1 VIPRYTTPEMAELW
15 SERSKLATW
24 LEVELLAAEAQAQLG
39 LVPSEAVRRMRERA
53 KVPDPD
59 RVREVEERE
68 THHDVVAFLRVV
80 SEELGEDARYLHR
93 GLGSSDVV
101 DTATAVLLVRASDLL
116 LEELDRLLE
125 ALRELADR
133 HRHTLMAGRT
143 HGVQAEP
150 ITFGCKVAT
159 WVAELERGRQR
170 LQQAREAVR
179 VGKLSGEV
187 GNYAHLPPQVEA
199 YVCARLGLS
208 PDPASSQ
215 VVQRDR
221 HAHYLTALAVVG
233 GSLERIATEVRSL
246 QRTEIRELEEPFA
259 ARQTGSS
266 AMPHKRNPI
275 LSERVVGLSRML
287 RGCAVVALENQ
298 ALWGERDIT
307 HSSNERVILS
317 GATTLLHYMLRKL
330 RQVITGLRV
339 DADRMRRNLESTGGL
354 VYSHRVLLRL
364 VELGMSREAAYAAV
378 QRAAAAVW
386 EDPAPPPDALV
397 RRLLEDPAV
406 REVADEAALRQC
418 LDPTPYLKYADEILE
433 RVGVP
438 RRQEVAR

>member
-1 VIPRYTTPEMAELW
+1 MIPRYTTAEMAELW
-15 SERSKLATW
+15 SERTKLATW
-24 LEVELLAAEAQAQLG
+24 LEVELLATEAQAELG
-39 LVPSEAVRRMRERA
+39 WIPRDAARRLRERA
-53 KVPDPD
+53 RVPDPE
-59 RVREVEERE
+59 RVREVEERQ

-80 SEELGEDARYLHR
+80 SEDLGEDARYLHR
-93 GLGSSDVV
+93 GLGSSDVL
-101 DTATAVLLVRASDLL
+101 DTANAVLLVRACDLL
-116 LEELDRLLE
+116 LEELDRLLGV
-125 ALRELADR
+125 LRELAHR
-133 HRHTLMAGRT
+133 HRYTLMAGRT

-150 ITFGCKVAT
+150 VTFGCKVAT
-159 WVAELERGRQR
+159 WIAELERGRAR

-199 YVCARLGLS
+199 YVCQRLGLQ

-221 HAHYLTALAVVG
+221 HAQYVTALAVVG
-233 GSLERIATEVRSL
+233 GTLERIATEVRSL

-259 ARQTGSS
+259 PGQTGSS

-287 RGCAVVALENQ
+287 RGCALTALENQ

-307 HSSNERVILS
+307 HSSNERIVLS
-317 GATTLLHYMLRKL
+317 GASTLLHYMLRKMH
-330 RQVITGLRV
+330 QVIRGLRV
-339 DADRMRRNLESTGGL
+339 DEARMRRNLESTGGL
-354 VYSHRVLLRL
+354 VYSHRVLLHL
-364 VELGMSREAAYAAV
+364 VERGMPREAAYAAL

-386 EDPAPPPDALV
+386 EDPSPPADALV

-406 REVADEAALRQC
+406 RVVADEADLRAC
-418 LDPTPYLKYADEILE
+418 LDPEPYLRHVDEILE

-438 RRQEVAR
+438 RRQEVAT

>member
-1 VIPRYTTPEMAELW
+1 MIPRYTTPEMAELW

-24 LEVELLAAEAQAQLG
+24 LEVELAALDVQAELG
-39 LVPSEAVRRMRERA
+39 WVPLEVARRVRQRA
-53 KVPDPD
+53 RVPDPE

-80 SEELGEDARYLHR
+80 SEGLGEDARFLHR

-101 DTATAVLLVRASDLL
+101 DTATAVLLVRAGDLL
-116 LEELDRLLE
+116 RAELDRLLV

-133 HRHTLMAGRT
+133 HRYTLMAGRT

-150 ITFGCKVAT
+150 VTFGCKVAT
-159 WVAELERGRQR
+159 WIAELERGGKR
-170 LQQAREAVR
+170 LAQAQEAVR

-187 GNYAHLPPQVEA
+187 GNYAHLPPEVEA
-199 YVCARLGLS
+199 RVCERLGLR

-221 HAHYLTALAVVG
+221 HAHYVTTLAVVG

-246 QRTEIRELEEPFA
+246 QRTEIREVEEPFA
-259 ARQTGSS
+259 EGQTGSS

-275 LSERVVGLSRML
+275 LSERVVGLSRLL
-287 RGCAVVALENQ
+287 RGCAVTALENQ

-307 HSSNERVILS
+307 HSSNERVVLS
-317 GATTLLHYMLRKL
+317 GATTLLHYMLRTTH
-330 RQVITGLRV
+330 RVVSGLRV
-339 DADRMRRNLESTGGL
+339 DPDRMRRNLESTGGL

-364 VELGMSREAAYAAV
+364 VELGMPREEAYAAV
-378 QRAAAAVW
+378 QRAAARVWAEAAPAADALVQRLW
-386 EDPAPPPDALV
+386 EDPGV
-397 RRLLEDPAV
+397 RR
-406 REVADEAALRQC
+406 VADEATLRAC
-418 LDPTPYLKYADEILE
+418 LDPTPYLQHADEILE

-438 RRQEVAR
+438 RPQEVAR

>member
-15 SERSKLATW
+15 SERTKLATW
-24 LEVELLAAEAQAQLG
+24 LEVELLAAEAQAELG
-39 LVPSEAVRRMRERA
+39 WIPREAVRRMRERA
-53 KVPDPD
+53 RVPDPG
-59 RVREVEERE
+59 RVREVEERQ

-80 SEELGEDARYLHR
+80 SEDLGEDARYLHR

-101 DTATAVLLVRASDLL
+101 DTATAVLLVRAADLL
-116 LEELDRLLE
+116 LEELDRLLR

-133 HRHTLMAGRT
+133 HRYTLMAGRT

-150 ITFGCKVAT
+150 VTFGCKVAT
-159 WVAELERGRQR
+159 WIAELDRGRAR
-170 LQQAREAVR
+170 LVEARETVR

-199 YVCARLGLS
+199 YVCQRLGLR

-221 HAHYLTALAVVG
+221 HAHYVCSLAVVG

-259 ARQTGSS
+259 AGQTGSS
-266 AMPHKRNPI
+266 GMPHKRNPI

-287 RGCAVVALENQ
+287 RGCAAVALENQ

-307 HSSNERVILS
+307 HSSNERVVLP
-317 GATTLLHYMLRKL
+317 GATTLLHYMLRKM
-330 RQVITGLRV
+330 RQVVEGLRV
-339 DADRMRRNLESTGGL
+339 DAERMRRNLEATGGL
-354 VYSHRVLLRL
+354 VYSHRLLLRL
-364 VELGMSREAAYAAV
+364 VDLGMPREEAYAAV

-386 EDPAPPPDALV
+386 EDPAPAPDALV
-397 RRLLEDPAV
+397 RRLLEDPGV
-406 REVADEAALRQC
+406 RRVADEAALRAC
-418 LDPTPYLKYADEILE
+418 LDPEPYLRYADEILE

-438 RRQEVAR
+438 RRQEVPR

>member
-1 VIPRYTTPEMAELW
+1 MIPRYTTPEMAELW
-15 SERSKLATW
+15 SERSKLAAW

-39 LVPSEAVRRMRERA
+39 LVPVEAVRRMRERA
-53 KVPDPD
+53 RVPDPD

-101 DTATAVLLVRASDLL
+101 DTATAVLLVRAADLL
-116 LEELDRLLE
+116 VEELDRLLG

-133 HRHTLMAGRT
+133 HRYTLMAGRT

-159 WVAELERGRQR
+159 WIAELERGRQR

-199 YVCARLGLS
+199 YVCARLGLAV
-208 PDPASSQ
+208 DPASSQ

-233 GSLERIATEVRSL
+233 GNLEHIATEVRSL
-246 QRTEIRELEEPFA
+246 QRTEVRELEEPFA

-275 LSERVVGLSRML
+275 LSERVGGLSRML

-298 ALWGERDIT
+298 ALWGER
-307 HSSNERVILS
+307 
-317 GATTLLHYMLRKL
+317 
-330 RQVITGLRV
+330 
-339 DADRMRRNLESTGGL
+339 
-354 VYSHRVLLRL
+354 
-364 VELGMSREAAYAAV
+364 
-378 QRAAAAVW
+378 
-386 EDPAPPPDALV
+386 
-397 RRLLEDPAV
+397 
-406 REVADEAALRQC
+406 
-418 LDPTPYLKYADEILE
+418 
-433 RVGVP
+433 
-438 RRQEVAR
+438 

>member
-1 VIPRYTTPEMAELW
+1 MIPRYTTPEMAELW

-39 LVPSEAVRRMRERA
+39 LVPSEAVQRMRERA

-101 DTATAVLLVRASDLL
+101 DTATAVLLVRAADLL
-116 LEELDRLLE
+116 LEELDRLLGV
-125 ALRELADR
+125 LRELADR
-133 HRHTLMAGRT
+133 HRYTLMAGRT

-150 ITFGCKVAT
+150 ISFGCKVAT
-159 WVAELERGRQR
+159 WIAELERGRQR
-170 LQQAREAVR
+170 LWQAREDVR

-199 YVCARLGLS
+199 YVCARLGLR

-221 HAHYLTALAVVG
+221 HAHYVTALAVVG

-287 RGCAVVALENQ
+287 RGCAVTALENQ

-339 DADRMRRNLESTGGL
+339 DAGRMRRNLESTGGL

-386 EDPAPPPDALV
+386 EDPAPPADALV

-418 LDPTPYLKYADEILE
+418 LDPTPYLKYADAILE

>member
-1 VIPRYTTPEMAELW
+1 MIPRYTTPEMAELW

-24 LEVELLAAEAQAQLG
+24 LEVELLAAEAQADLG
-39 LVPSEAVRRMRERA
+39 ALPREAVGRLRQKAR
-53 KVPDPD
+53 VPDPG
-59 RVREVEERE
+59 RVREVEEQQ
-68 THHDVVAFLRVV
+68 THHDVVAFLRVLA
-80 SEELGEDARYLHR
+80 EDLGEDARYLHR

-101 DTATAVLLVRASDLL
+101 DTATAVLLVRAADLL
-116 LEELDRLLE
+116 LAEVDGLL
-125 ALRELADR
+125 AVLRELADR
-133 HRHTLMAGRT
+133 HRYTLMAGRT

-150 ITFGCKVAT
+150 LTFGCKVAT
-159 WVAELERGRQR
+159 WIAELQRGRRR
-170 LQQAREAVR
+170 LEEARETVR

-187 GNYAHLPPQVEA
+187 GNYAHLPPEVEA
-199 YVCARLGLS
+199 YVCRRLGLE

-221 HAHYLTALAVVG
+221 HAHYLCALAVVG
-233 GSLERIATEVRSL
+233 GSLERMATEVRSL
-246 QRTEIRELEEPFA
+246 QRTEIREVEEPFA
-259 ARQTGSS
+259 ESQTGSS

-307 HSSNERVILS
+307 HSSNERIVLA
-317 GATTLLHYMLRKL
+317 GATTLLHYMLRKM
-330 RQVITGLRV
+330 RQVLSGLRV
-339 DADRMRRNLESTGGL
+339 DPDRMRRNLESTGGL

-364 VELGMSREAAYAAV
+364 VDLGMSREAAYAAV
-378 QRAAAAVW
+378 QRAASAVW
-386 EDPAPPPDALV
+386 REAQPAPDALV
-397 RRLLEDPAV
+397 RHLLEDPGV
-406 REVADEAALRQC
+406 RQVADEASLRAC
-418 LDPTPYLKYADEILE
+418 LDPGPYLRYADEVLE

>member
-1 VIPRYTTPEMAELW
+1 MAELW
-15 SERSKLATW
+15 SERTKLATW
-24 LEVELLAAEAQAQLG
+24 LEVELLAAEAQAELG
-39 LVPSEAVRRMRERA
+39 WVPRDAARRLRERA
-53 KVPDPD
+53 RVPDPE
-59 RVREVEERE
+59 RVREVEERQ

-80 SEELGEDARYLHR
+80 SEDLGEDARYLHR
-93 GLGSSDVV
+93 GLGSSDVL
-101 DTATAVLLVRASDLL
+101 DTATAVLLVRACDLL

-125 ALRELADR
+125 ALRGLADR
-133 HRHTLMAGRT
+133 HRYTLMAGRT

-150 ITFGCKVAT
+150 VTFGCKVAT
-159 WVAELERGRQR
+159 WIAELERGRAR

-199 YVCARLGLS
+199 YVCGRLGLQ

-221 HAHYLTALAVVG
+221 HAQYLTALAVVG
-233 GSLERIATEVRSL
+233 GTLERIATEVRSL

-259 ARQTGSS
+259 QGQTGSS

-287 RGCAVVALENQ
+287 RGCALTALENQ

-307 HSSNERVILS
+307 HSSNERIVLS
-317 GATTLLHYMLRKL
+317 GASTLLHYMLRKM
-330 RQVITGLRV
+330 REVVGGLRV
-339 DADRMRRNLESTGGL
+339 DEARMRRNLESTGGL
-354 VYSHRVLLRL
+354 VYSHRVLLEL
-364 VELGMSREAAYAAV
+364 VELGMPREAAYAAL

-386 EDPAPPPDALV
+386 EDPSPAPDALV
-397 RRLLEDPAV
+397 RRLLEDPEV
-406 REVADEAALRQC
+406 RAVADEDRLRAC
-418 LDPTPYLKYADEILE
+418 LDPEPYLRHVDEILE

>member
-1 VIPRYTTPEMAELW
+1 MIPRYTTPEMAELW
-15 SERSKLATW
+15 SERTKLATW
-24 LEVELLAAEAQAQLG
+24 LEVELLAAEAQAELG
-39 LVPSEAVRRMRERA
+39 WVPRDAARRLRERA
-53 KVPDPD
+53 RVPDPE
-59 RVREVEERE
+59 RVREVEERQ

-80 SEELGEDARYLHR
+80 SEDLGEDARYLHR
-93 GLGSSDVV
+93 GLGSSDVL
-101 DTATAVLLVRASDLL
+101 DTATAVLLVRACDLL

-125 ALRELADR
+125 ALRGLADR
-133 HRHTLMAGRT
+133 HRYTLMAGRT

-150 ITFGCKVAT
+150 VTFGCKVAT
-159 WVAELERGRQR
+159 WIAELERGRAR

-199 YVCARLGLS
+199 YVCARLGLQ

-221 HAHYLTALAVVG
+221 HAQYLTALAVVG
-233 GSLERIATEVRSL
+233 GTLERIATEVRSL

-259 ARQTGSS
+259 QGQTGSS

-287 RGCAVVALENQ
+287 RGCALTALENQ

-307 HSSNERVILS
+307 HSSNERIVLS
-317 GATTLLHYMLRKL
+317 GASTLLHYMLRKM
-330 RQVITGLRV
+330 REVVGGLRV
-339 DADRMRRNLESTGGL
+339 DEARMRRNLESTGGL
-354 VYSHRVLLRL
+354 VYSHRVLLEL
-364 VELGMSREAAYAAV
+364 VELGMPREAAYAAL

-386 EDPAPPPDALV
+386 EDPSPAPDALV
-397 RRLLEDPAV
+397 RRLLEDPEV
-406 REVADEAALRQC
+406 RAVADEDRLRAC
-418 LDPTPYLKYADEILE
+418 LDPEPYLRHVDEILE

>member
-1 VIPRYTTPEMAELW
+1 MIPRYTTPEMAELW

-39 LVPSEAVRRMRERA
+39 LVPSEAVQRMRERA

-101 DTATAVLLVRASDLL
+101 DTATAVLLVRAADLL

-133 HRHTLMAGRT
+133 HRYTLMAGRT

-150 ITFGCKVAT
+150 ISFGCKVAT
-159 WVAELERGRQR
+159 WIAELERGRQR
-170 LQQAREAVR
+170 LWQAREDVR

-221 HAHYLTALAVVG
+221 HAHYVTALAVVG

-287 RGCAVVALENQ
+287 RGCAVTALENQ

-386 EDPAPPPDALV
+386 EDPAPPADALV

-418 LDPTPYLKYADEILE
+418 LDPTPYLKYADAILE

>member
-1 VIPRYTTPEMAELW
+1 VIPRYTTPEMAQLW
-15 SERSKLATW
+15 SERAKLATW
-24 LEVELLAAEAQAQLG
+24 LEVELLAVEAQAQLG
-39 LVPSEAVRRMRERA
+39 WVPAEVARRLRDRA
-53 KVPDPD
+53 RVPDPE
-59 RVREVEERE
+59 RVREVEEQQ

-80 SEELGEDARYLHR
+80 SEDLGDDARYLHR

-101 DTATAVLLVRASDLL
+101 DTATCVLLVRAADLL
-116 LEELDRLLE
+116 LEELDGLLR
-125 ALRELADR
+125 AVRKLADR

-159 WVAELERGRQR
+159 WIAELERSRVR

-199 YVCARLGLS
+199 YVCERLGLA
-208 PDPASSQ
+208 PEVASSQ
-215 VVQRDR
+215 VIQRDR
-221 HAHYLTALAVVG
+221 HAQYLTALAVVA

-246 QRTEIRELEEPFA
+246 QRSEIRELEEPFA
-259 ARQTGSS
+259 EGQMGSS

-307 HSSNERVILS
+307 HSSNERIVLS
-317 GATTLLHYMLRKL
+317 GATALLHYMLRKT
-330 RQVITGLRV
+330 RQVVAGLRV
-339 DADRMRRNLESTGGL
+339 DPDRMRRNLESTGGL
-354 VYSHRVLLRL
+354 VYSHRVLLHL
-364 VELGMSREAAYAAV
+364 VERGMSREAAYKAV

-386 EDPAPPPDALV
+386 QDPAPAPDALV
-397 RRLLEDPAV
+397 QKLLLDPEV
-406 REVADEAALRQC
+406 RQASDEARLREC
-418 LDPTPYLKYADEILE
+418 LDPTPYLRYADEILE

-438 RRQEVAR
+438 RRQEVVR